1 MEPALRPAILLVDDD
16 ATLRSVLSRH
26 LTREGFTVRTASS
39 GHAALGALAQ
49 SWPALIVV
57 DLMMPGM
64 DGFELSQ
71 RIKRIADLPIIVLS
85 AVDADQTKI
94 DALQQFAEDY
104 IVKPFSPDE
113 LVARIHRVLRRAAPG
128 RAQVTIGSG
137 DLEIDLSAR
146 RVSTPAGSHP
156 LTPTEVRFVQVLL
169 NSLDRTVPTETLLD
183 RVWSDSDG
191 ADSVIC
197 VGDRPPPASQAGG
210 GPRSPPIPADR
221 AGDRLPLVV
230 RLEDVDLGQ
239 PALRLFAVIAV
250 VALPGLAALA
260 LVLAFAEAWVAEV
273 GVATAFLLIGLATLA
288 WGGDRR
294 RLHRPGP
301 LPRPPGGG
309 RPRHPR
315 RCRR

>member
-1 MEPALRPAILLVDDD
+1 MQPALRPAILLVDDD
-16 ATLRSVLSRH
+16 ATLLSVLSRH

-39 GHAALGALAQ
+39 GQGALSALAQ

-94 DALQQFAEDY
+94 DALQHFAEDY
-104 IVKPFSPDE
+104 IVKPFSADE
-113 LVARIHRVLRRAAPG
+113 LVARMQRVLRRAAPS

-146 RVSTPAGSHP
+146 RVSTPSGSHP

-183 RVWSDSDG
+183 RVWSEADG
-191 ADSVIC
+191 ADSSYVW
-197 VGDRPPPASQAGG
+197 VTVRRLRRKLEVDPDRP
-210 GPRSPPIPADR
+210 R
-221 AGDRLPLVV
+221 
-230 RLEDVDLGQ
+230 
-239 PALRLFAVIAV
+239 
-250 VALPGLAALA
+250 
-260 LVLAFAEAWVAEV
+260 
-273 GVATAFLLIGLATLA
+273 FLLTERGIGY
-288 WGGDRR
+288 
-294 RLHRPGP
+294 RLTSG
-301 LPRPPGGG
+301 
-309 RPRHPR
+309 
-315 RCRR
+315 

>member
-1 MEPALRPAILLVDDD
+1 MQPALRPAILLVDDD
-16 ATLRSVLSRH
+16 ATLLSVLSRH
-26 LTREGFTVRTASS
+26 LTREGFAVRAAPG
-39 GHAALGALAQ
+39 GHAALAALAQ

-113 LVARIHRVLRRAAPG
+113 LVARIHRVLRRAAPS

-191 ADSVIC
+191 ADSSYVW
-197 VGDRPPPASQAGG
+197 VTVRRLRRKLEVDPDRPRYLLTERGIG
-210 GPRSPPIPADR
+210 Y
-221 AGDRLPLVV
+221 RLSS
-230 RLEDVDLGQ
+230 G
-239 PALRLFAVIAV
+239 
-250 VALPGLAALA
+250 
-260 LVLAFAEAWVAEV
+260 
-273 GVATAFLLIGLATLA
+273 
-288 WGGDRR
+288 
-294 RLHRPGP
+294 
-301 LPRPPGGG
+301 
-309 RPRHPR
+309 
-315 RCRR
+315 

>member
-1 MEPALRPAILLVDDD
+1 VEPALRPAILLVDDD

-26 LTREGFTVRTASS
+26 LTREGFTVRTASN
-39 GHAALGALAQ
+39 GLGALSALAQ

-85 AVDADQTKI
+85 AVDADQSKI

-183 RVWSDSDG
+183 RVWSEADG
-191 ADSVIC
+191 ADSSYVW
-197 VGDRPPPASQAGG
+197 VTVRRLRRKLEVDPDRPRYLLTERGIG
-210 GPRSPPIPADR
+210 Y
-221 AGDRLPLVV
+221 RLSS
-230 RLEDVDLGQ
+230 G
-239 PALRLFAVIAV
+239 
-250 VALPGLAALA
+250 
-260 LVLAFAEAWVAEV
+260 
-273 GVATAFLLIGLATLA
+273 
-288 WGGDRR
+288 
-294 RLHRPGP
+294 
-301 LPRPPGGG
+301 
-309 RPRHPR
+309 
-315 RCRR
+315 